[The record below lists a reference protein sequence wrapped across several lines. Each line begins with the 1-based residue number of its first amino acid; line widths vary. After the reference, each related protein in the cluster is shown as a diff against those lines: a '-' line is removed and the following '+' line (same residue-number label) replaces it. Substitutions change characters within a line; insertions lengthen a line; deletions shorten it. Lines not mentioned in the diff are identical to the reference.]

1 MMANIRQILEQ
12 ILAILLNIKIYLI
25 AFYPANLHL
34 PWQTRTSIQWMKL
47 RTPENLDR
55 SNKTP
60 EEIAKTYG
68 CHFINCNAEL
78 VDDIKEQKAE
88 HTYDGVHLYVNAYLK
103 VYGALGLRK
112 YERISSSYSLFSLD
126 YSTIDV
132 KSEKLKWGIPMWKW
146 FKRFIVLVIVL
157 FFAMVALL
165 IPDKID
171 SQDQLKN
178 VSTQTS
184 LVDLVQA
191 GIGETSLSSGD
202 LSTEIN
208 LDSNQFRQV
217 LRESI
222 AESNDETLQ
231 NSTVE
236 LNDSYLTAKVPVSLG
251 PIESTF
257 SLDFTVSTNKEVIL
271 LDLAGAHLGR
281 LPVPKSL
288 VLPYLKKSIAQSSSG
303 VRVVNDQIQLK
314 LPEIGYEIE
323 QATINN
329 SKMKV
334 KLNIPISLPT
344 SW

>member
-1 MMANIRQILEQ
+1 
-12 ILAILLNIKIYLI
+12 
-25 AFYPANLHL
+25 
-34 PWQTRTSIQWMKL
+34 
-47 RTPENLDR
+47 
-55 SNKTP
+55 
-60 EEIAKTYG
+60 
-68 CHFINCNAEL
+68 
-78 VDDIKEQKAE
+78 
-88 HTYDGVHLYVNAYLK
+88 
-103 VYGALGLRK
+103 
-112 YERISSSYSLFSLD
+112 
-126 YSTIDV
+126 
-132 KSEKLKWGIPMWKW
+132 MWKW

-178 VSTQTS
+178 VPTQTS

-191 GIGETSLSSGD
+191 GIGGTSLSSGS

-217 LRESI
+217 LKESI

-271 LDLAGAHLGR
+271 LDLSGAHLGR
-281 LPVPKSL
+281 FPVPKPL

-303 VRVVNDQIQLK
+303 VRVVNNQIQLK

>member
-1 MMANIRQILEQ
+1 
-12 ILAILLNIKIYLI
+12 
-25 AFYPANLHL
+25 
-34 PWQTRTSIQWMKL
+34 
-47 RTPENLDR
+47 
-55 SNKTP
+55 
-60 EEIAKTYG
+60 
-68 CHFINCNAEL
+68 
-78 VDDIKEQKAE
+78 
-88 HTYDGVHLYVNAYLK
+88 
-103 VYGALGLRK
+103 
-112 YERISSSYSLFSLD
+112 
-126 YSTIDV
+126 
-132 KSEKLKWGIPMWKW
+132 MWKW
-146 FKRFIVLVIVL
+146 FKRLIVLVIVL

-191 GIGETSLSSGD
+191 GIGGTSLSSGS

-217 LRESI
+217 LKASI

-271 LDLAGAHLGR
+271 LDLASAHLGS

-288 VLPYLKKSIAQSSSG
+288 VMPYLKKSIAQSSSG
-303 VRVVNDQIQLK
+303 VRMVNNQIQLK

>member
-1 MMANIRQILEQ
+1 
-12 ILAILLNIKIYLI
+12 
-25 AFYPANLHL
+25 
-34 PWQTRTSIQWMKL
+34 
-47 RTPENLDR
+47 
-55 SNKTP
+55 
-60 EEIAKTYG
+60 
-68 CHFINCNAEL
+68 
-78 VDDIKEQKAE
+78 
-88 HTYDGVHLYVNAYLK
+88 
-103 VYGALGLRK
+103 
-112 YERISSSYSLFSLD
+112 
-126 YSTIDV
+126 
-132 KSEKLKWGIPMWKW
+132 MWKW
-146 FKRFIVLVIVL
+146 FKRLIVLVIVL

-178 VSTQTS
+178 VPTQTS

-191 GIGETSLSSGD
+191 GIGGTSLSSGD

-217 LRESI
+217 LKESI

-271 LDLAGAHLGR
+271 LDLASAHLGS

-288 VLPYLKKSIAQSSSG
+288 VMPYLKKSIAQSSSG
-303 VRVVNDQIQLK
+303 VRMVNNQIQLK

>member
-1 MMANIRQILEQ
+1 
-12 ILAILLNIKIYLI
+12 
-25 AFYPANLHL
+25 
-34 PWQTRTSIQWMKL
+34 
-47 RTPENLDR
+47 
-55 SNKTP
+55 
-60 EEIAKTYG
+60 
-68 CHFINCNAEL
+68 
-78 VDDIKEQKAE
+78 
-88 HTYDGVHLYVNAYLK
+88 
-103 VYGALGLRK
+103 
-112 YERISSSYSLFSLD
+112 
-126 YSTIDV
+126 
-132 KSEKLKWGIPMWKW
+132 MWKW

-178 VSTQTS
+178 VPTQTS

-191 GIGETSLSSGD
+191 GIGGTSLSSGS

-217 LRESI
+217 LKESI

-251 PIESTF
+251 PIGSTF

-288 VLPYLKKSIAQSSSG
+288 VLPYLKKGIAQSSSG
-303 VRVVNDQIQLK
+303 VRVVNNQIQLK

>member
-1 MMANIRQILEQ
+1 
-12 ILAILLNIKIYLI
+12 
-25 AFYPANLHL
+25 
-34 PWQTRTSIQWMKL
+34 
-47 RTPENLDR
+47 
-55 SNKTP
+55 
-60 EEIAKTYG
+60 
-68 CHFINCNAEL
+68 
-78 VDDIKEQKAE
+78 
-88 HTYDGVHLYVNAYLK
+88 
-103 VYGALGLRK
+103 
-112 YERISSSYSLFSLD
+112 
-126 YSTIDV
+126 
-132 KSEKLKWGIPMWKW
+132 MWKW
-146 FKRFIVLVIVL
+146 FKRLIVLVIVL

-178 VSTQTS
+178 VSIQTS

-191 GIGETSLSSGD
+191 GIGGTSLSSGD

-217 LRESI
+217 LKASI

-271 LDLAGAHLGR
+271 LDLASAHLGS

-288 VLPYLKKSIAQSSSG
+288 VMPYLKKSIAQSSSG
-303 VRVVNDQIQLK
+303 VRMVNNQIQLK